1 VNDEHVGTFIKAIY
15 RANFYTIGV
24 LALDAIFSNDEC
36 HKTSSTILKPDSL
49 ADAT

>member
-36 HKTSSTILKPDSL
+36 HKSGPIISKRGSL